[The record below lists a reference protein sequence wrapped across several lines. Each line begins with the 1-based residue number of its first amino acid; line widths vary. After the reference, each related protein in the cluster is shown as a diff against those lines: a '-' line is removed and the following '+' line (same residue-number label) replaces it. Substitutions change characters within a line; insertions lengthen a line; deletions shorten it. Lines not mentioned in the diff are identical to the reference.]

1 MTPGRRTR
9 RLFAAAA
16 LMIPCVGFV
25 RAETGNLADVERRLE
40 AVRTRITEL
49 DGESDFADTLYARWS
64 HRPYARATLAVA
76 IETLRAIQEFIH
88 QERRVDAAGDV
99 AELSSAV
106 AWLEEATARV
116 GNAARDKVPWPGTNT
131 IAEAR
136 GGFLA
141 MEIPSA
147 TDVLC
152 GFVVDWSM
160 RETRNPFDTLNLVA
174 SLGQRFVAASSD
186 AHVAEE
192 QARTW
197 VERAHALGL
206 STFVVRD
213 PTIEPTD
220 SAADDLTMMGF
231 DAVVEPRPLSDWV
244 EASPTL
250 PACRARIRR
259 GRSARGVPG
268 TGELPASSVARI
280 GLTRTQTEGGWTA
293 AIGWRPV
300 PRASRTLPEMSRAA
314 MWLFAAE
321 GQRFALWGDRFEFDS
336 PSHPGVRADELVG
349 RAELTEAIAHASLD
363 LRRLAAQ
370 LPAPGRPRVAIRVQ
384 AEALDSADPD
394 SWASWIVPVWT
405 GLQRRQIRFEV
416 LGANGIG
423 ESPDAMGDYPV
434 GIELSAAR
442 RADPSAI
449 VARIEARL
457 ALDPK
462 HVERLT
468 AREIDGRIAA
478 DVYAVMGDAPDG
490 GISVILINLTSDSRT
505 IRLRGGMTLPG
516 LRDLLS
522 GEVLREASADLP
534 LAPWQ
539 VRLLRP

>member
-1 MTPGRRTR
+1 
-9 RLFAAAA
+9 
-16 LMIPCVGFV
+16 
-25 RAETGNLADVERRLE
+25 
-40 AVRTRITEL
+40 
-49 DGESDFADTLYARWS
+49 
-64 HRPYARATLAVA
+64 
-76 IETLRAIQEFIH
+76 
-88 QERRVDAAGDV
+88 
-99 AELSSAV
+99 
-106 AWLEEATARV
+106 
-116 GNAARDKVPWPGTNT
+116 
-131 IAEAR
+131 
-136 GGFLA
+136 
-141 MEIPSA
+141 
-147 TDVLC
+147 
-152 GFVVDWSM
+152 
-160 RETRNPFDTLNLVA
+160 
-174 SLGQRFVAASSD
+174 
-186 AHVAEE
+186 
-192 QARTW
+192 
-197 VERAHALGL
+197 
-206 STFVVRD
+206 
-213 PTIEPTD
+213 
-220 SAADDLTMMGF
+220 
-231 DAVVEPRPLSDWV
+231 
-244 EASPTL
+244 
-250 PACRARIRR
+250 
-259 GRSARGVPG
+259 
-268 TGELPASSVARI
+268 
-280 GLTRTQTEGGWTA
+280 
-293 AIGWRPV
+293 
-300 PRASRTLPEMSRAA
+300 

-534 LAPWQ
+534 LAP
-539 VRLLRP
+539 